1 RPHGERLTSKVSSV
15 GAAFKCDCKVHAHF
29 MAIEDPPLV
38 DRISDASKKATN
50 ALSKW
55 WTDVVTDSRPP
66 ANPEKMV
73 SVKQLPIYSEN
84 DQHQQ
89 YKFVVEEPLPLQ
101 REFATVRQAFNTE
114 YERFSGRFK
123 AVDRT
128 VTKSKDVLV
137 KTKTYLEDEWTVLP
151 KAAAITVGGMAG
163 FVLGLKRS
171 AGILLSE
178 LFFHTRDFNRDRYFR
193 ALTHRTADGA
203 WLSDVDV
210 GCCVARAA

>member
-1 RPHGERLTSKVSSV
+1 
-15 GAAFKCDCKVHAHF
+15 

-38 DRISDASKKATN
+38 DRISDASKK
-50 ALSKW
+50 
-55 WTDVVTDSRPP
+55 
-66 ANPEKMV
+66 
-73 SVKQLPIYSEN
+73 LPIYSEN

-163 FVLGLKRS
+163 FVLGLKRGVIGRTFS
-171 AGILLSE
+171 
-178 LFFHTRDFNRDRYFR
+178 T
-193 ALTHRTADGA
+193 ALGLATMAAFCYPHET
-203 WLSDVDV
+203 VDV
-210 GCCVARAA
+210 VRTGIAHSQMTWERFQQSPEPPKKSKIDLSPPK

>member
-1 RPHGERLTSKVSSV
+1 
-15 GAAFKCDCKVHAHF
+15 

-50 ALSKW
+50 ALTKW
-55 WTDVVTDSRPP
+55 WNAATAENRPP

-73 SVKQLPIYSEN
+73 SIKQLPIYSEN
-84 DQHQQ
+84 DEHQQ

-101 REFATVRQAFNTE
+101 REFATVRQAFSTE
-114 YERFSGRFK
+114 YERFSSRFK

-128 VTKSKDVLV
+128 VTKSKDMLS

-163 FVLGLKRS
+163 FVLGLKRGVIGRTFS
-171 AGILLSE
+171 
-178 LFFHTRDFNRDRYFR
+178 T
-193 ALTHRTADGA
+193 ALGLATMAAFCYPHET
-203 WLSDVDV
+203 VDV
-210 GCCVARAA
+210 VRTGIAHSEMAWERFQESPEPPKKSKIDLSPPK